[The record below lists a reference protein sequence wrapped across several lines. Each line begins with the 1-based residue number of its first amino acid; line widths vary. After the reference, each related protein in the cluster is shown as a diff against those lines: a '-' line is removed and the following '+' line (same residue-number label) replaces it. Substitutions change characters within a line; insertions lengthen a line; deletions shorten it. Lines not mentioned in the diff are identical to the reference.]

1 MPDLTR
7 VPRVAVNASL
17 LSPTAD
23 YRAAGIH
30 RYLLGLVTA
39 LADAGEVDLTAFVSG
54 DAVRALLPASVTVR
68 RMPAWAHGRLG
79 RIAWEQLGLPLDLSR
94 TGAALLHSAAYA
106 VPALGRTPS
115 VATVHDLSFFRMPAA
130 FPRLQG
136 QYLRLATRLAARRAA
151 ALIAVSEFTARELVA
166 TTGVPARRVH
176 VVHNGVDGSFR
187 PLPPAELADW
197 RASAGFGAPYLLTVG
212 TLQPRKNLGTLLAGY
227 AELVR
232 RLPEAPELVVAGA
245 AGWGKEDPRARAAE
259 LGLAGRVR
267 FCGYVPAADLPALYG
282 AALGFALPSL
292 YEGFGL
298 PVVEAMACG
307 TPVVVAAASCLPE
320 IAGNAALSAGPDD
333 VAGWAAA
340 LATLVTDPAR
350 RAALADA
357 GRRRAARFTWTR
369 AAQETAAVYRQV
381 LADKAAMTTGWE
393 AADRAR

>member
-39 LADAGEVDLTAFVSG
+39 LADAGEVDLTAFVAG
-54 DAVRALLPASVTVR
+54 DAARALLPAKVAAR
-68 RMPAWAHGRLG
+68 RVPGWARGRAG
-79 RIAWEQLGLPLDLSR
+79 RIAWEQLGLPLELRRS
-94 TGAALLHSAAYA
+94 GAALLHSAAYA
-106 VPALGRTPS
+106 VPAFGATPS
-115 VATVHDLSFFRMPAA
+115 VATVHDLSFFRLPEA

-136 QYLRLATRLAARRAA
+136 LYLRSATKLAARRAR

-166 TTGVPARRVH
+166 TTGVGAERVH
-176 VVHNGVDGSFR
+176 VVYNGVDGAFR
-187 PLPPAELADW
+187 PLPPAKLADW
-197 RASAGFGAPYLLTVG
+197 RARSGLDAPYLLTVG

-232 RLPEAPELVVAGA
+232 RQPEAPELVVAGA
-245 AGWGKEDPRARAAE
+245 AGWGQDDPRARAAE

-267 FCGYVPAADLPALYG
+267 FPGYVPAADLPALYG
-282 AALGFALPSL
+282 AATGFALPSR

-307 TPVVVAAASCLPE
+307 TPVVVADAACLPE
-320 IAGNAALSAGPDD
+320 IAGGAALTVGPDD
-333 VAGWAAA
+333 VAGWADA
-340 LATLVTDPAR
+340 LGVLVTDRARCAGLVEAGGR
-350 RAALADA
+350 RAAGFSWA
-357 GRRRAARFTWTR
+357 RAAR
-369 AAQETAAVYRQV
+369 ETAAVYRQV
-381 LADKAAMTTGWE
+381 LANGASMSAGWE
-393 AADRAR
+393 AAGHAR